1 MADAGAVVAP
11 DSALCRAAAS
21 LLRASAP
28 PVLVG
33 HCERTWMLGAA
44 LLGRRWE
51 DCDQEVVYVAAS
63 LHDLGL
69 LTDEPFPGA
78 AHAFQDVGASA
89 CADVVLFQTGD
100 RPRAELARAAI
111 ALHLELSSADDPRPE
126 VAAVHLGAAADVL
139 GARLDQLPADVLDA
153 VLDAWPRTGFA
164 DWLSAA
170 MEREAER
177 RPASTAGRY
186 VRELGLLELI
196 AAAPLPS

>member
-1 MADAGAVVAP
+1 MPP
-11 DSALCRAAAS
+11 DSALCRAAAA
-21 LLRASAP
+21 LLHATAP
-28 PVLVG
+28 PVLIG

-44 LLGRRWE
+44 LLGRRWA
-51 DCDQEVVYVAAS
+51 DCDQEVVYVAAA

-69 LTDEPFPGA
+69 LTDEPLSA
-78 AHAFQDVGASA
+78 AGFQDVGAGA
-89 CADVVLFQTGD
+89 CADLVRSQTGD
-100 RPRAELARAAI
+100 GPRAELARAAV

-139 GARLDQLPADVLDA
+139 GARLDQLPADALDA

-164 DWLSAA
+164 GWLSTA